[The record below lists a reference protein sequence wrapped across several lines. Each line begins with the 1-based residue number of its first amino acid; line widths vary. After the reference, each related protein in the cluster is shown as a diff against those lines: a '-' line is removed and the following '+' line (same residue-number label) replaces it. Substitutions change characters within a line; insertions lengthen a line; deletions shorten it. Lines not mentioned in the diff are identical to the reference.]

1 LTAETDLLR
10 AEGVS
15 HVFRDGKKGL
25 DGASLSVRAAD
36 FLLLAGRN
44 GAGKTLLA
52 QRLAGLRKPQE
63 GRVLYRGE
71 PMGSKLS
78 ELRSKV
84 GIVFQDAQ
92 AQVIGQTVFEDAAFG
107 PSNLALPR
115 EECEASAMRALE
127 RVSMEGMGSRNPTT
141 LSGGELRRLAIAG
154 LLAMGRECLILDE
167 PFANLDYPSIRMV
180 LETLV
185 ALHSGGAAIILLTHE
200 IEKAL
205 AHATRLAVMDAG
217 KIVFEGDPDALGPGD
232 FAAYGLHNPYRARKS
247 RADLSWLIA

>member
-1 LTAETDLLR
+1 VIAGTELLR

-15 HVFRDGKKGL
+15 HAFRDGRRGL
-25 DGASLSVRAAD
+25 DGVNLSVRESD

-63 GRVLYRGE
+63 GRILYRGT
-71 PMGSKLS
+71 PTGSRLAF
-78 ELRSKV
+78 LRAKA
-84 GIVFQDAQ
+84 GIVFQEAQ
-92 AQVIGQTVFEDAAFG
+92 AQVIGQTVFEDVAFG
-107 PSNLALPR
+107 PSNLGLSR
-115 EECEASAMRALE
+115 EECEDRASSALG
-127 RVSMEGMGSRNPTT
+127 RVSMEGMGLRNPAT

-185 ALHSGGAAIILLTHE
+185 ALHSNGTAIVMLTHE

-205 AHATRLAVMDAG
+205 GHATRLAVMDAG
-217 KIVFEGDPDALGPGD
+217 KIVFEGEPDALGPGD
-232 FAAYGLHNPYRARKS
+232 FLSFGLHNPYRARKS